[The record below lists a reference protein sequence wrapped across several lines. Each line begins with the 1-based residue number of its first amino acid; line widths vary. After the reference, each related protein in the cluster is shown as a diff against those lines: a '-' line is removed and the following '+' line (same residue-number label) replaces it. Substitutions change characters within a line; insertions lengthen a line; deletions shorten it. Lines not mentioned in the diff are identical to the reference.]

1 MANSAILEGSGLRLL
16 FERRGDR
23 YGHRVEPIA
32 DDGGSAVVSVEGPAD
47 AAWPN
52 SPPFQELHIERR
64 GERRIALLVGRAGG
78 SHWSASVQFD
88 ASGRRIEFDVACRVT
103 GPPEALRSTYDLP
116 PDSRLRVVADP
127 IDGISARLIQSSGTT
142 LAVAPDPPGGP
153 WPATVRWRYAFTIG
167 ELPAS

>member
-1 MANSAILEGSGLRLL
+1 VAESAILESEGLRLL

-23 YGHRVEPIA
+23 YVHRVEQIA
-32 DDGGSAVVSVEGPAD
+32 NRGQSAAAVTSVEGPAD

-88 ASGRRIEFDVACRVT
+88 VSGRRVEFDVACRVT
-103 GPPEALRSTYDLP
+103 GPPDALRSTYDVP
-116 PDSRLRVVADP
+116 PDSPLRLVADP
-127 IDGISARLIQSSGTT
+127 IDGNYAQLIRGNDTS
-142 LAVAPDPPGGP
+142 LAVAPQMPSGP
-153 WPATVRWRYAFTIG
+153 WPATVRWRYSITV
-167 ELPAS
+167 